1 MWHYWG
7 LLNKRKWVLKEN
19 VQSNSPPI
27 SGRCPEVWALVGW
40 TWFQWGLKRRGSGAA
55 WSSVPVEPVDRPLQM
70 PDRGSVWS
78 HKSSSAVKGG
88 KDAGQVQFSV
98 LGSSWLRNQHWHVAS
113 DEESESANA
122 LWAWQMRSSLC
133 SLSDEEFDGRGTF
146 NTVPPN

>member
-1 MWHYWG
+1 MWNHWR
-7 LLNKRKWVLKEN
+7 LLNKRKRVLKDN
-19 VQSNSPPI
+19 ARSNSPPI
-27 SGRCPEVWALVGW
+27 FGHCPEVWAPVGW
-40 TWFQWGLKRRGSGAA
+40 TWFQWGPKRGGSGAA

-78 HKSSSAVKGG
+78 HKSSSAVKGR
-88 KDAGQVQFSV
+88 KDVGQVQSGV
-98 LGSSWLRNQHWHVAS
+98 LGGSWLTNQHWHVAS

-133 SLSDEEFDGRGTF
+133 SLSDEEVDGRGTF